1 MIKASIMCCGSLFKE
16 MISRFSSEAN
26 SVINSPFISRSF
38 VGSAVSKEVMYS
50 DSIIFFVCDRESPKN
65 TERIIVKKKNIETQI
80 TVDFFKL
87 NINIE

>member
-1 MIKASIMCCGSLFKE
+1 
-16 MISRFSSEAN
+16 
-26 SVINSPFISRSF
+26 
-38 VGSAVSKEVMYS
+38 MYS

>member
-1 MIKASIMCCGSLFKE
+1 

-38 VGSAVSKEVMYS
+38 VGRAVSKEVMYS

-65 TERIIVKKKNIETQI
+65 TERIIVKRKNIETQI